1 MEQYT
6 FGIDISLVGKELQV
20 QGFNYTQSTIEDIYI
35 QMLLFKG
42 AGALA
47 VGYINPFFDNKTKS
61 VIEDINFYQEYTEK
75 INSQC
80 FVISFT
86 YSFAK
91 GIELKSMKR
100 IDRQTEKDLK

>member
-1 MEQYT
+1 L
-6 FGIDISLVGKELQV
+6 GIDISLTGKELQV
-20 QGFNYTQSTIEDIYI
+20 QGYQTTQSTIEDIYI

-47 VGYINPFFDNKTKS
+47 IGYINPFFENKSKS
-61 VIEDINFYQEYTEK
+61 ILEDINFYQEYNQK

-80 FVISFT
+80 VVLSFT